1 MVPFSSFTTIEEQLG
16 TNLINRYNMY
26 TAASITCIPA
36 VNASSQ
42 QAMTAM
48 EQLSQ
53 NTLGENFG
61 YDWTSVAYQEK
72 ESGSSVILIF
82 GLAILVAL
90 LVLSAQY
97 ESWTSPVAVILG
109 LPVALLGTL
118 LGCLVMGLP
127 ISIYSQIGII
137 LLIALSAKNAILII
151 EFARDYRAAGKS
163 ITEASIEAGRVRL
176 RPILMTSFA
185 FILGV
190 MPLVFATGAGAAS
203 RVSLGTAVVF
213 GMTLNT
219 LLGTLFIPNFYQMMQ
234 KLQEKFSRKPEKAN
248 NAFSNNEV

>member
-1 MVPFSSFTTIEEQLG
+1 
-16 TNLINRYNMY
+16 
-26 TAASITCIPA
+26 
-36 VNASSQ
+36 
-42 QAMTAM
+42 M

-118 LGCLVMGLP
+118 LGCLIMGLP

-234 KLQEKFSRKPEKAN
+234 RLQEKFSRKPVKKN
-248 NAFSNNEV
+248 NAVSNNEV